1 MYAVGAGAAAF
12 GRSAVSSATYCRL
25 HQVRSGY
32 RYRTRIQS
40 NRSCIILVYIID
52 LVLSIHESEDVGDIL
67 VFLPG
72 GEDIDTTIA
81 LLNERYSFDQ
91 EEESQQ
97 QSRAASGKTKKRA
110 RENSQ
115 QLFFLPLY
123 SSLPSHTQQAV
134 FLPTPP
140 NMRKVV
146 LATNIAETSIT
157 IEVWRLL

>member
-1 MYAVGAGAAAF
+1 M
-12 GRSAVSSATYCRL
+12 
-25 HQVRSGY
+25 
-32 RYRTRIQS
+32 
-40 NRSCIILVYIID
+40 
-52 LVLSIHESEDVGDIL
+52 LSIHEHEDVGDIL

-72 GEDIDTTIA
+72 GEDIDTAIA
-81 LLNERYSFDQ
+81 LLNERYSFGQ
-91 EEESQQ
+91 EEESQAKVPTG
-97 QSRAASGKTKKRA
+97 RKKRA

-157 IEVWRLL
+157 IEVVYSSRLMYELVPRIITLCGHVHRAFDL

>member
-1 MYAVGAGAAAF
+1 MY
-12 GRSAVSSATYCRL
+12 SL
-25 HQVRSGY
+25 W
-32 RYRTRIQS
+32 
-40 NRSCIILVYIID
+40 L
-52 LVLSIHESEDVGDIL
+52 LVLSIHEHEDVGDIL

-72 GEDIDTTIA
+72 GEDIDTAIA

-91 EEESQQ
+91 EEESQ
-97 QSRAASGKTKKRA
+97 SKGPNGKKKRA

-157 IEVWRLL
+157 IEVMNVLQ

>member
-1 MYAVGAGAAAF
+1 M
-12 GRSAVSSATYCRL
+12 
-25 HQVRSGY
+25 
-32 RYRTRIQS
+32 
-40 NRSCIILVYIID
+40 
-52 LVLSIHESEDVGDIL
+52 LSIHENEDVGDIL

-72 GEDIDTTIA
+72 GEDIDTAIA

-91 EEESQQ
+91 EEVSQQ
-97 QSRAASGKTKKRA
+97 QQQQSKAPSGKKKRA

-157 IEVWRLL
+157 IEVRRLQ

>member
-1 MYAVGAGAAAF
+1 M
-12 GRSAVSSATYCRL
+12 
-25 HQVRSGY
+25 
-32 RYRTRIQS
+32 
-40 NRSCIILVYIID
+40 
-52 LVLSIHESEDVGDIL
+52 LSIHENEDVGDIL

-72 GEDIDTTIA
+72 GEDIDTAIA

-91 EEESQQ
+91 EEVSQQ
-97 QSRAASGKTKKRA
+97 SKAASGKKKRS

-157 IEVWRLL
+157 IEVRRLQ

>member
-1 MYAVGAGAAAF
+1 M
-12 GRSAVSSATYCRL
+12 L
-25 HQVRSGY
+25 
-32 RYRTRIQS
+32 I
-40 NRSCIILVYIID
+40 
-52 LVLSIHESEDVGDIL
+52 IHESEDVGDIL

-72 GEDIDTTIA
+72 GEDIDTAIA

-91 EEESQQ
+91 EEASQQ
-97 QSRAASGKTKKRA
+97 SKAPSGKKKRA

-157 IEVWRLL
+157 IEVRRL